1 MRQLHHHKQV
11 LALTHLSGGGP
22 QTHTRAIGVVL
33 ESPGLRKILKVKIL
47 VVRILHP
54 KRIWAS
60 NRPDGDKELGERD
73 RCELIPGNLYP
84 NLCWTVLFGC

>member
-1 MRQLHHHKQV
+1 M
-11 LALTHLSGGGP
+11 
-22 QTHTRAIGVVL
+22 VL

-73 RCELIPGNLYP
+73 RCELIPGNIYSLSESLLDGFIRLLTTKAHDGSA
-84 NLCWTVLFGC
+84 NIGS